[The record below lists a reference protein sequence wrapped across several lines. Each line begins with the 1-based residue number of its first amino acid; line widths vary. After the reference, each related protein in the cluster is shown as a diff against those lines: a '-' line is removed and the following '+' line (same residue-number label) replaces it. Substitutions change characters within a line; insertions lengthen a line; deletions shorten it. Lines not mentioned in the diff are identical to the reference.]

1 MKCGLDE
8 GVVYGVPGLA
18 QPAGYRE
25 MYVSW
30 HVGPC
35 TAPLLPVISTAT
47 SSLALSLNFTTPDGA
62 DTLLYTATHSRINA
76 YTRSLRQTFQDRGRK
91 HFTILALLSPA
102 THSLNAPPT
111 GQKANAAS
119 LPYHSDGQIL
129 HLTALFIV

>member
-1 MKCGLDE
+1 MGYLASRNLQVIVKCMCLGMW
-8 GVVYGVPGLA
+8 A
-18 QPAGYRE
+18 RARRRFFQ
-25 MYVSW
+25 
-30 HVGPC
+30 
-35 TAPLLPVISTAT
+35 
-47 SSLALSLNFTTPDGA
+47 SSALRHPRSLFSLNFTTPYGA